1 MVVMFRQTSFKTTE
15 IPVMEKI
22 RFPVCVTTFSTTKR
36 LLLINVGKY
45 LVGREKP
52 AKAVFVTS

>member
-1 MVVMFRQTSFKTTE
+1 MFRQTSFKTTE

-36 LLLINVGKY
+36 LLFINVGKY